1 MRSERGF
8 ALLSV
13 MLVLAL
19 LAVVVTEFSMSAR
32 LESSMIRSYR
42 DGVLATH
49 LAEGAVQQAL
59 REILGPGSVVA
70 VDDDGSLSFYRAP
83 DAGNLST
90 NKVPRLPRQRVPS
103 ARGVLRTG
111 SPDEEAR
118 VNVNT
123 AGPDR
128 IERLLSAVGLDKQ
141 TRDTIND
148 SLQDWKDPDDLRR
161 INGAESEEYLKQ
173 PVPYRARNGALQ
185 DAAEMLQIHGATRDL
200 YPGVR
205 AHARIAQLVTG
216 VGRDICQHEH
226 RPRPRADHARALT
239 RRLPRSPP
247 PRAHALY
254 RGASRLRGQGLGVGS
269 VTFRIEAEGRIG
281 GEPRARIVAI
291 VQRQPSSQL
300 RRGHWGQGRRALVA
314 GGRAMKPGPASSST
328 SESGHPGRGVRS
340 RPGGMPDLRRGRERG
355 GFPSPRSSTPAGTS
369 AAGSASAWTAPSPWS
384 RSSSCR
390 APRPS
395 TWGR

>member
-32 LESSMIRSYR
+32 LDSSMIRSYR

-70 VDDDGSLSFYRAP
+70 LDDDGSLSFYRAP
-83 DAGNLST
+83 DAGNLPT
-90 NKVPRLPRQRVPS
+90 KKVPRLPRQRVPLGAGEFS
-103 ARGVLRTG
+103 YRI
-111 SPDEEAR
+111 SDEEAR

-185 DAAEMLQIHGATRDL
+185 DAAELLQIHGVTRDI
-200 YPGVR
+200 YRGVPDHPGL
-205 AHARIAQLVTG
+205 ADFVTV
-216 VGRDICQHEH
+216 VGRDTVNMNTA
-226 RPRPRADHARALT
+226 PAPVLT
-239 RRLPRSPP
+239 TLGLSDAEVAEITSTRVRTPYTAVP
-247 PRAHALY
+247 PRFA
-254 RGASRLRGQGLGVGS
+254 GKGLGVGS

-291 VQRQPSSQL
+291 VQRQAQL
-300 RRGHWGQGRRALVA
+300 NSAGATGVKAAVLSWRA
-314 GGRAMKPGPASSST
+314 GEP
-328 SESGHPGRGVRS
+328 
-340 RPGGMPDLRRGRERG
+340 
-355 GFPSPRSSTPAGTS
+355 
-369 AAGSASAWTAPSPWS
+369 
-384 RSSSCR
+384 
-390 APRPS
+390 
-395 TWGR
+395 

>member
-59 REILGPGSVVA
+59 REILGPGTVVA
-70 VDDDGSLSFYRAP
+70 LDDDGSLSFYRAP
-83 DAGNLST
+83 DTGTGST
-90 NKVPRLPRQRVPS
+90 GTASTKVARLPRQHVPLGAGEFS
-103 ARGVLRTG
+103 YRI
-111 SPDEEAR
+111 SDEEAR
-118 VNVNT
+118 INVNT

-128 IERLLSAVGLDKQ
+128 LERLLAAAGLDKQ
-141 TRDTIND
+141 TRDTIID
-148 SLQDWKDPDDLRR
+148 SLQDWKDADDLRR

-185 DAAEMLQIHGATRDL
+185 DAAELLQIHGVTRDI
-200 YPGVR
+200 YRGVQDHPGL
-205 AHARIAQLVTG
+205 ADLVTV
-216 VGRDICQHEH
+216 VGRDTVNMNTA
-226 RPRPRADHARALT
+226 PAPVLT
-239 RRLPRSPP
+239 SLGLSDAEVAEITSTRVRTPYTAVP
-247 PRAHALY
+247 PRFA
-254 RGASRLRGQGLGVGS
+254 GKGLGVGS

-291 VQRQPSSQL
+291 IQRQAQLSS
-300 RRGHWGQGRRALVA
+300 A
-314 GGRAMKPGPASSST
+314 GAT
-328 SESGHPGRGVRS
+328 GVKATVLS
-340 RPGGMPDLRRGRERG
+340 
-355 GFPSPRSSTPAGTS
+355 
-369 AAGSASAWTAPSPWS
+369 W
-384 RSSSCR
+384 
-390 APRPS
+390 RPS
-395 TWGR
+395 EP

>member
-70 VDDDGSLSFYRAP
+70 LDDDGSLSFYRAP

-90 NKVPRLPRQRVPS
+90 NKVPRLPRQRVPLGAGEFS
-103 ARGVLRTG
+103 YRI
-111 SPDEEAR
+111 SDEEAR

-128 IERLLSAVGLDKQ
+128 IERLLRAVGLDKQ

-185 DAAEMLQIHGATRDL
+185 DAAELLQIHGVTRDI
-200 YPGVR
+200 YRGVPDHPGL
-205 AHARIAQLVTG
+205 ADFVTV
-216 VGRDICQHEH
+216 VGRDTVNMNTA
-226 RPRPRADHARALT
+226 PAPVLT
-239 RRLPRSPP
+239 TLGLSDAEVAEITSTRVRTPYTAVP
-247 PRAHALY
+247 PRFA
-254 RGASRLRGQGLGVGS
+254 GKGLGVGS

-281 GEPRARIVAI
+281 GEPRARVVAI
-291 VQRQPSSQL
+291 VQRQAQL
-300 RRGHWGQGRRALVA
+300 NSAGATGVKAAVLSWRA
-314 GGRAMKPGPASSST
+314 GEP
-328 SESGHPGRGVRS
+328 
-340 RPGGMPDLRRGRERG
+340 
-355 GFPSPRSSTPAGTS
+355 
-369 AAGSASAWTAPSPWS
+369 
-384 RSSSCR
+384 
-390 APRPS
+390 
-395 TWGR
+395 

>member
-70 VDDDGSLSFYRAP
+70 LDDDGSLSFYRAP
-83 DAGNLST
+83 DASNLST
-90 NKVPRLPRQRVPS
+90 NKVARLPRQRVPLGAGEFS
-103 ARGVLRTG
+103 YRI
-111 SPDEEAR
+111 SDEEAR

-185 DAAEMLQIHGATRDL
+185 DAAELLQIHGVTRDI
-200 YPGVR
+200 YRGVPDHPGL
-205 AHARIAQLVTG
+205 ADFVTV
-216 VGRDICQHEH
+216 VGRDTVNMNTA
-226 RPRPRADHARALT
+226 PAPVLT
-239 RRLPRSPP
+239 TLGLSDAEVAEITSTRVRTPYTAVP
-247 PRAHALY
+247 PRFA
-254 RGASRLRGQGLGVGS
+254 GKGLGVGS

-291 VQRQPSSQL
+291 VQRQAQL
-300 RRGHWGQGRRALVA
+300 NSAGATGVKATVLSWRA
-314 GGRAMKPGPASSST
+314 GEP
-328 SESGHPGRGVRS
+328 
-340 RPGGMPDLRRGRERG
+340 
-355 GFPSPRSSTPAGTS
+355 
-369 AAGSASAWTAPSPWS
+369 
-384 RSSSCR
+384 
-390 APRPS
+390 
-395 TWGR
+395 

>member
-70 VDDDGSLSFYRAP
+70 LDDDGSLSFYRAP
-83 DAGNLST
+83 DAGNLPT
-90 NKVPRLPRQRVPS
+90 KKVPRLPRQRVPLGAGEFS
-103 ARGVLRTG
+103 YRI
-111 SPDEEAR
+111 SDEEAR

-185 DAAEMLQIHGATRDL
+185 DAAELLQIHGVTRDI
-200 YPGVR
+200 YRGVPDHPGL
-205 AHARIAQLVTG
+205 ADFVTV
-216 VGRDICQHEH
+216 VGRDTVNMNTA
-226 RPRPRADHARALT
+226 PAPVLT
-239 RRLPRSPP
+239 TLGLSDAEVAEITSTRVRTPYTAVP
-247 PRAHALY
+247 PRFA
-254 RGASRLRGQGLGVGS
+254 GKGLGVGS

-291 VQRQPSSQL
+291 VQRQAQL
-300 RRGHWGQGRRALVA
+300 NSAGATGVKAAVLSWRA
-314 GGRAMKPGPASSST
+314 GEP
-328 SESGHPGRGVRS
+328 
-340 RPGGMPDLRRGRERG
+340 
-355 GFPSPRSSTPAGTS
+355 
-369 AAGSASAWTAPSPWS
+369 
-384 RSSSCR
+384 
-390 APRPS
+390 
-395 TWGR
+395 

>member
-59 REILGPGSVVA
+59 REILGPGTVVA
-70 VDDDGSLSFYRAP
+70 LDDDGSLSFYRAP
-83 DAGNLST
+83 DTGTGST
-90 NKVPRLPRQRVPS
+90 GTASTKVARLPRQRVPLGAGEFS
-103 ARGVLRTG
+103 YRI
-111 SPDEEAR
+111 SDEEAR
-118 VNVNT
+118 INVNT

-128 IERLLSAVGLDKQ
+128 LERLLATAGLDKQ
-141 TRDTIND
+141 TRDTIID
-148 SLQDWKDPDDLRR
+148 SLQDWKDADDLRR

-185 DAAEMLQIHGATRDL
+185 DAAELLQIHGVTRDI
-200 YPGVR
+200 YRGVQDHPGL
-205 AHARIAQLVTG
+205 ADLVTV
-216 VGRDICQHEH
+216 VGRDTVNMNTA
-226 RPRPRADHARALT
+226 PAPVLT
-239 RRLPRSPP
+239 SLGLSDAEVAEITSTRVRTPYTAVP
-247 PRAHALY
+247 PRFA
-254 RGASRLRGQGLGVGS
+254 GKGLGVGS

-291 VQRQPSSQL
+291 IQRQAQLSS
-300 RRGHWGQGRRALVA
+300 A
-314 GGRAMKPGPASSST
+314 GAT
-328 SESGHPGRGVRS
+328 GVKTTVLS
-340 RPGGMPDLRRGRERG
+340 
-355 GFPSPRSSTPAGTS
+355 
-369 AAGSASAWTAPSPWS
+369 W
-384 RSSSCR
+384 
-390 APRPS
+390 RPS
-395 TWGR
+395 EP